1 MVVVDSSDP
10 IGPAETLFP
19 PAFYPG
25 LKQAMRP
32 GAIMCNQGE
41 CVWLHL
47 DLIGEV
53 TRSQHTHTS
62 RAIPCLTPDPPIRR

>member
-1 MVVVDSSDP
+1 
-10 IGPAETLFP
+10 
-19 PAFYPG
+19 
-25 LKQAMRP
+25 MRP

-53 TRSQHTHTS
+53 TRRAARTAPHVTCHPASHT
-62 RAIPCLTPDPPIRR
+62 